1 MLEIEYEF
9 REKDL
14 IYYNELQIEKSEDL
28 QKKLKRNRL
37 FFPGMLVI
45 LGLFLWSYYS
55 DFRTALYILTIAI
68 CWAIVI
74 PQIIVLSFRRQ
85 ILKSYTEKEK
95 AAMFGHYTLRIDP
108 KSLAEKSPSGKHKMP
123 WKNLLRVE
131 YMQEYIHIILD
142 DEAALIIPR
151 ETVSSGDLVEFAKQV
166 QKMIDLYG

>member
-85 ILKSYTEKEK
+85 ILNSYTEKEK
-95 AAMFGHYTLRIDP
+95 LAMFGLYTLRIDP

-131 YMQEYIHIILD
+131 YMREYIHIIVD
-142 DEAALIIPR
+142 DGAALIIPR
-151 ETVSSGDLVEFAKQV
+151 ETVRAGDLVEFAKQV